1 LTIATKTPDTNE
13 SGNPLELSKHIHVV
27 AHRWTTAGVYHVCGC
42 WQEAG
47 FIRVLLEIALKA
59 LIS

>member
-1 LTIATKTPDTNE
+1 MTIATKTPGTNE
-13 SGNPLELSKHIHVV
+13 PGNPLELSKHINVG
-27 AHRWTTAGVYHVCGC
+27 AHCWTTAGVYHVYSC